1 MTKKINLKK
10 ILSKYPTFTNEGGYG
25 EYYVIEAMK
34 EACQE
39 TLRLASENA
48 EIKEIFTEDYYS
60 KTYIGNNHHAIHTDG
75 DGEAFALT
83 EFVIDKQSILDTI
96 NQIE

>member
-10 ILSKYPTFTNEGGYG
+10 ILSKYPTFTSEGGYG

-39 TLRLASENA
+39 ILRLAAENA
-48 EIKEIFTEDYYS
+48 SVDKIRLGIFYAEY
-60 KTYIGNNHHAIHTDG
+60 
-75 DGEAFALT
+75 AFA
-83 EFVIDKQSILDTI
+83 VNKQSILDTI

>member
-39 TLRLASENA
+39 ILKLAAENA
-48 EIKEIFTEDYYS
+48 EIDVVDHEEWDRNKLPGTKDF
-60 KTYIGNNHHAIHTDG
+60 AILPIYGVD
-75 DGEAFALT
+75 EN
-83 EFVIDKQSILDTI
+83 SILKTI

>member
-34 EACQE
+34 EACKE
-39 TLRLASENA
+39 TLRLAAENA
-48 EIKEIFTEDYYS
+48 EIDVVDHEEWDRNKLPGTKDF
-60 KTYIGNNHHAIHTDG
+60 AILPIYGVD
-75 DGEAFALT
+75 EN
-83 EFVIDKQSILDTI
+83 SILKTI

>member
-1 MTKKINLKK
+1 MTKKISLKK

-25 EYYVIEAMK
+25 EYYVIEAMR

-39 TLRLASENA
+39 ILKLAAENA
-48 EIKEIFTEDYYS
+48 DYGVYQNDDGQEPWIHESNIFV
-60 KTYIGNNHHAIHTDG
+60 N
-75 DGEAFALT
+75 
-83 EFVIDKQSILDTI
+83 KQSILDTI

>member
-39 TLRLASENA
+39 TLKLAAKN
-48 EIKEIFTEDYYS
+48 
-60 KTYIGNNHHAIHTDG
+60 
-75 DGEAFALT
+75 AFAEESIIGYT
-83 EFVIDKQSILDTI
+83 WEVNEQSILDTI

>member
-39 TLRLASENA
+39 TLRLAAENA
-48 EIKEIFTEDYYS
+48 DYGICQNDDGQEPWVHESNIFV
-60 KTYIGNNHHAIHTDG
+60 N
-75 DGEAFALT
+75 
-83 EFVIDKQSILDTI
+83 KQSILDTI